1 MGLIEKLSK
10 IQTLF
15 IDTAPLIYFIE
26 GHTDFGPPIKEIF
39 TYFQSGG
46 FEIYTSVITL
56 TEVLPKSVLG
66 NPKLEGKFL
75 QLLKT
80 KRQFGLLEITRDVAI
95 RAGELRGQ
103 YPFLKS
109 MDAIQL
115 AAAIS
120 VAANVFLT
128 NDKRLKQVKEIPVW
142 TMDDLVE

>member
-10 IQTLF
+10 IQTIF
-15 IDTAPLIYFIE
+15 IDTAPIIYFIE
-26 GHTDFGPPIKEIF
+26 GHTDFGPMIKEIF
-39 TYFQSGG
+39 TYFRSGR

-56 TEVLPKSVLG
+56 TEVLPKPVQKE
-66 NPKLEGKFL
+66 NPKLEEKL
-75 QLLKT
+75 LRLLKT
-80 KRQFGLLEITRDVAI
+80 KRHFGLLEITRDVAI
-95 RAGELRGQ
+95 RAGELRGR

-128 NDKRLKQVKEIPVW
+128 NDKRLTQVKEIPVW
-142 TMDDLVE
+142 TMDDLV